1 MGRPGAMPDR
11 WLEIGMRDEMARSG
25 ERGLGKALTGHLCN
39 ERHGKAWD
47 LKLTGW
53 STDVKAEGWKPVK
66 PKKEGI

>member
-1 MGRPGAMPDR
+1 
-11 WLEIGMRDEMARSG
+11 MRDEMARSG

-66 PKKEGI
+66 LKKEGI